1 MSGNEF
7 SVLAASRHSV
17 RSFQDTQIA
26 PEVLEAILEDARCAP
41 SWSNTRPYKLALAS
55 GQQARRLG
63 QAYQAEYDRALP
75 MTHHHLPTILKLA
88 LSGKLPDGD
97 YKPLKK
103 YPAELLAR
111 SQEIG
116 KGLYTHLG
124 IARHDRQARDAYTRK
139 NFNGFGAPTLGF
151 VFIYRGLL
159 PFSALDAGLMLQTL
173 FLAAKS
179 RGVDSCALGSLAIWR
194 RPLDAEF
201 EIDRD
206 YKLITGFALGYASED
221 SINDF
226 RAKRA
231 PVELLRAK
239 PRN

>member
-1 MSGNEF
+1 
-7 SVLAASRHSV
+7 
-17 RSFQDTQIA
+17 
-26 PEVLEAILEDARCAP
+26 
-41 SWSNTRPYKLALAS
+41 
-55 GQQARRLG
+55 
-63 QAYQAEYDRALP
+63 
-75 MTHHHLPTILKLA
+75 
-88 LSGKLPDGD
+88 
-97 YKPLKK
+97 
-103 YPAELLAR
+103 
-111 SQEIG
+111 
-116 KGLYTHLG
+116 
-124 IARHDRQARDAYTRK
+124 
-139 NFNGFGAPTLGF
+139 
-151 VFIYRGLL
+151 
-159 PFSALDAGLMLQTL
+159 MLQTL

-206 YKLITGFALGYASED
+206 YKLITGFALGYATED